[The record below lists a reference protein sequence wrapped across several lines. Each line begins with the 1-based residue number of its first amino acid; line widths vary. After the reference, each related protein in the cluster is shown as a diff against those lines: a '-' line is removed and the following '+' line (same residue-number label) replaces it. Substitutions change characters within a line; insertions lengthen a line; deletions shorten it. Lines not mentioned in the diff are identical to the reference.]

1 MSLVTNGLI
10 NQLDAQ
16 YVQDVGGF
24 TDGQNVIGAFLPDP
38 VDPAGWYGSNGYD
51 CVFLLSVNSYR
62 PAIRFNTGVISPMNV
77 NKYLTYT
84 ELTVLICARRSGPS
98 WSNTWMGLYS
108 TWYNYNNAG
117 ASIFAITDNANTG
130 NFNKWGTYNGVVT
143 TQSTSAMDLNQPFV
157 VGATFTPSSSGTFY
171 TNNIETGNFT
181 SSQDQGYFG
190 VGGLLPAKGSFV
202 GDLYEVLVYNRKL
215 SAAEIQQSGE
225 YLIQK
230 WFNPPSR
237 WEDVP
242 VGYTWA
248 TAISAGYSWANTPL
262 F

>member
-1 MSLVTNGLI
+1 MALVTNGLI

-16 YVQDVGGF
+16 YIQDVGGF
-24 TDGQNVIGAFLPDP
+24 TDGQNIIGAFLPDP
-38 VDPAGWYGSNGYD
+38 VEPAGWYGSNGYD

-62 PAIRFNTGVISPMNV
+62 PAIRFNTGVISPMNT

-84 ELTVLICARRSGPS
+84 ELTVLICAKRTGPS
-98 WSNTWMGLYS
+98 WGNTWMGLYS
-108 TWYNYNNAG
+108 SWYNYNNAG

-130 NFNKWGTYNGVVT
+130 NFDKWGTYNGIIT

-171 TNNIETGNFT
+171 TNNIETGNFS

-190 VGGLLPAKGSFV
+190 IGGLLPANGSFV
-202 GDLYEVLVYNRKL
+202 GDVYEVLIYNRKL
-215 SAAEIQQSGE
+215 SSAEIQQSGD

-237 WEDVP
+237 WEDIP
-242 VGYTWA
+242 AGYTWA